1 MSGQMDSTLY
11 GQILSAVST
20 IPIPTGDQN
29 AVNAALG
36 ARVRTAVF
44 LTLASPSYCAQY

>member
-1 MSGQMDSTLY
+1 MDSTLY
-11 GQILSAVST
+11 SQILSAVSA
-20 IPIPTGDQN
+20 IPIPTGNQN
-29 AVNAALG
+29 ATNAALQ